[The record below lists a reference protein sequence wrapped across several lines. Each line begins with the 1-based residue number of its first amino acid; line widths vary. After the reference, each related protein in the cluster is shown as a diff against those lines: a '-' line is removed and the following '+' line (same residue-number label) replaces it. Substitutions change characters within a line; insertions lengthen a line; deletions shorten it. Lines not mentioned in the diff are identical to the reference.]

1 MRLFR
6 GLLAGLAIL
15 AALPAQAGVLEKV
28 KEEGVLKL
36 GFRED
41 TVPFAYLD
49 KVGDPT
55 GYSVELCRAV
65 ARETGKALALSKL
78 AIEFVPVGAEDRF
91 EALQEGRIDLLCGA
105 TTATLSR
112 RELVDFSI
120 PTFID
125 GASVLYRANGPADFE
140 ALAGRKVGVRGG
152 TTTETALR
160 DALARLSI
168 DADVVA
174 VDDHNEGLA
183 RLQADEFSAY
193 FADQSI
199 LLFLMLN
206 SEAPDELRLSS
217 RFFTREP
224 YALALPRGDDDFRL
238 LVDRTLSRLYASGE
252 IRDIFGKSFGL
263 ARPSKLLEAL
273 YQVSALPE

>member
-1 MRLFR
+1 MI
-6 GLLAGLAIL
+6 AGLAML
-15 AALPAQAGVLEKV
+15 AALPAEADVLQRV

-49 KVGDPT
+49 GDGQPT

-65 ARETGKALALSKL
+65 AQEVGAGLDLAELTV
-78 AIEFVPVGAEDRF
+78 EFVPVGAEDRF
-91 EALQEGRIDLLCGA
+91 QALQQGEIDLLCGA

-112 RELVDFSI
+112 RELVDFSL

-125 GASVLYRANGPADFE
+125 GASVLYRADGPADFE
-140 ALAGRKVGVRGG
+140 GLAGKKVGVRGG
-152 TTTETALR
+152 TTTEEALQE
-160 DALARLSI
+160 ALARLAI
-168 DADVVA
+168 EAEVVA
-174 VDDHNEGLA
+174 VGDHHEGLE
-183 RLQADEFSAY
+183 RLEAGEFSAY

-199 LLFLMLN
+199 LLFLMLG
-206 SEAPDELRLSS
+206 SPAPDRLRLSS

-238 LVDRTLSRLYASGE
+238 LVDRALSRLYRSGD
-252 IRDIFGKSFGL
+252 IKGIFGASFGL